1 MKIALDSAPVRDYK
15 EGTVK
20 LFIHLFI
27 ILFMKKIIFENG
39 LTFICNETN
48 VNDKELSLTFRCGH
62 INEPKLG
69 LAALYEHIVQQQLAK
84 NLGSVCGGSLTS
96 FFLPLDDIVTGVK
109 SLYNWTV
116 AKKLND
122 KHVQQAAN
130 DIVEHTRDLAPLP
143 LRQTKLAYKHTAY
156 GKDNVV
162 WNTEE
167 YINAVSLLTTD
178 DVKAYIA
185 ENLVGNNMVVV
196 FSGSPMLFETAENE
210 VRKYFGELPAGT
222 HKEIGISYTGGFQ
235 QLAGNGTVQLAM
247 FGWDISRFGSTAE
260 LNVLMSMLSSR
271 LERQLSKV
279 KAEVE
284 VKIAGYFG
292 LRTLRVRV
300 SSASRKNFNECLDIV
315 CANIK
320 RLQTSNASE
329 RRLETSR
336 QKAMAERLAI
346 SNEALPRSVEIA
358 WSLLGRDVDYNN
370 DECISQTWRVSADD
384 VKYAAQDIFSEK
396 LTCVLYTNLRTTRS
410 YDALVAAMK

>member
-1 MKIALDSAPVRDYK
+1 
-15 EGTVK
+15 
-20 LFIHLFI
+20 
-27 ILFMKKIIFENG
+27 MKKIIFENG

-48 VNDKELSLTFRCGH
+48 RNDKELSLTFRCGH

-96 FFLPLDDIVTGVK
+96 FFLPLDDIATGVK
-109 SLYNWTV
+109 SLYNWTL

-122 KHVQQAAN
+122 NHVQQAAD
-130 DIVEHTRDLAPLP
+130 DIAEHTRDLAPLP
-143 LRQTKLAYKHTAY
+143 MRQTKLAYKHTAF
-156 GKDNVV
+156 GKDDVV

-167 YINAVSLLTTD
+167 YINAVSSLTSE

-196 FSGSPMLFETAENE
+196 FSGSPMLFDAAEAE
-210 VRKYFGELPAGT
+210 VKKYFGELPAGT
-222 HKEIGISYTGGFQ
+222 RKEIGISYTGGFQ
-235 QLAGNGTVQLAM
+235 QIAGNGTVQIAM

-271 LERQLSKV
+271 LERQLSEK

-300 SSASRKNFNECLDIV
+300 SSALRKNFNECLDIV

-384 VKYAAQDIFSEK
+384 VKYAAKDIFSQK
-396 LTCVLYTNLRTTRS
+396 LTCVLYTNVRTKG